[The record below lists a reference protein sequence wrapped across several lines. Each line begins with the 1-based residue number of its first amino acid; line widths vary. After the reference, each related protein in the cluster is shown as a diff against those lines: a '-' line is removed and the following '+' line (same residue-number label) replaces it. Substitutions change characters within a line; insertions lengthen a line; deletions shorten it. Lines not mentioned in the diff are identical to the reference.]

1 MIKKIIISVLLVLLI
16 TVVAAFLYLNNVY
29 IPKNLKPLVIS
40 TLEKALDKKVTI
52 DQASY
57 FPIRGVLFSK
67 IKIINKDA
75 SPFLDI
81 NKIDLSLKSLPKFKG
96 KDISAQTKLVV
107 QGISFM
113 QEKLK
118 VEGNAAVDL
127 NVEGMS
133 GNKPLF
139 KAILTID
146 NFRVSG
152 IPPLADITKLS
163 GEVICT
169 HNSLSTNKLGALINK
184 EKIDISL
191 EGTYSENDLNLT
203 KIDLVYAKTHIQ
215 SSAEVRNFK
224 EPEFKLNAAGLLNLE
239 DIEKMLIGITL
250 PKLTGDCKLQAQA
263 SGKISDLNS
272 LFADVKVGMSEGSVD
287 KIRFS
292 NVDAS
297 LTLEQGTAYFEPVKC
312 TFYEG
317 KISGSG
323 NAKVFQKELPVTA
336 VLDAQGVNLAPLV
349 KDLAGLDIGSGDL
362 NANAEISGPVTDL
375 NALSGNGAL
384 KLTDAKIQM
393 PSKLG
398 GFVKIFQLDQLSQ
411 MLISEASATFTIAEG
426 KIDTQDFKMIADM
439 AEFAATGYATFG
451 QYIDFTVEIDLAP
464 ELKDRAGIAGA
475 IIRKVRARG
484 QLPDKIK
491 TDILMQ
497 DAIKEVVKEA
507 IKEKGAEILKE
518 VFGQEQQQAQP
529 EGNIIQDQLKKGLK
543 GLFKR

>member
-1 MIKKIIISVLLVLLI
+1 MIKKIIISLLLVLLI

-40 TLEKALDKKVTI
+40 TLGKALDKKVTI

-67 IKIINKDA
+67 IKIINKDG
-75 SPFLDI
+75 SPFLEI
-81 NKIDLSLKSLPKFKG
+81 SKVDLSLKSLPKLKG
-96 KDISAQTKLVV
+96 KDISAQAKLAVA
-107 QGISFM
+107 GIAFK
-113 QEKLK
+113 QEKL
-118 VEGNAAVDL
+118 EIRGNAMVDL
-127 NVEGMS
+127 DLQGMS
-133 GNKPLF
+133 GTKPIF
-139 KAILTID
+139 KAVLNLN
-146 NFRVSG
+146 NFQVSG
-152 IPPLADITKLS
+152 IAPLADIKNLN
-163 GEVICT
+163 GEIICT
-169 HNSLSTNKLGALINK
+169 QNSLSTNKLGVLINK
-184 EKIDISL
+184 EKMDIGL
-191 EGTYSENDLNLT
+191 EGTYSEKDLNLT
-203 KIDLVYAKTHIQ
+203 KIDLVYGKTHIQ
-215 SSAEVRNFK
+215 SSAEVRNFTD
-224 EPEFKLNAAGLLNLE
+224 PEFKVNATGSLSLE
-239 DIEKMLIGITL
+239 DIGKLLIGITL

-263 SGKISDLNS
+263 GGQISDLNS
-272 LFADVKVGMSEGSVD
+272 LIANAKVNLAQGSVD

-292 NVDAS
+292 NVDLS
-297 LTLEQGTAYFEPVKC
+297 LTLEQGIAYFNPVNC
-312 TFYEG
+312 IFYEG

-336 VLDAQGVNLAPLV
+336 VLDAQGINLAPLV
-349 KDLAGLDIGSGDL
+349 KDLAGLDVGSGDL
-362 NANAEISGPVTDL
+362 NANVEISGPVTDL

-411 MLISEASATFTIAEG
+411 MLISEASATFTIAQG
-426 KIDTQDFKMIADM
+426 KVDTQDFKMIADM
-439 AEFAATGYATFG
+439 AEFAATGYATFT
-451 QYIDFTVEIDLAP
+451 QYIDFTVEMDLAP

-475 IIRKVRARG
+475 IIRKVRAHG

-497 DAIKEVVKEA
+497 DAIKEVVKET
-507 IKEKGAEILKE
+507 IKEKGAEILKD

-529 EGNIIQDQLKKGLK
+529 EGDIIQDQLKKGLK